1 MLVDAGRLADALG
14 TDPAE
19 VIALFTHGTEGLPA
33 RLQAAADALTQSDG
47 LIAGRE
53 EGLNSRV
60 RSLES
65 QQLRYERRLELV
77 EQRLRAQF
85 TALETLVSQMQ
96 STSSYLT
103 QQLALLQKLEGKTAL
118 IIKLARMIMDRGLRV
133 AAIRPGL
140 FSLGAL

>member
-1 MLVDAGRLADALG
+1 MQVDTGRLTTALG

-19 VIALFTHGTEGLPA
+19 VIALFTHATEGIPTRMRDVA
-33 RLQAAADALTQSDG
+33 ESLTRSDG

-60 RSLES
+60 RSLED

-85 TALETLVSQMQ
+85 TALDNLVSQMQ
-96 STSSYLT
+96 STGTFLT
-103 QQLALLQKLEGKTAL
+103 QQLSLQQNANNQ
-118 IIKLARMIMDRGLRV
+118 
-133 AAIRPGL
+133 
-140 FSLGAL
+140 